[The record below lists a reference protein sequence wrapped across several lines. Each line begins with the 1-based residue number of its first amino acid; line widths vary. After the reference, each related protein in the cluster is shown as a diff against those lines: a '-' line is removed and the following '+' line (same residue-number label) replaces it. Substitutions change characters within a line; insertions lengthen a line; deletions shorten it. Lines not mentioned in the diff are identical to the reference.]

1 MLTIIK
7 MRGGK
12 RKDGKE
18 GEVQGDEMERKE
30 KKMGK
35 IDSCLDDV
43 GMTVL
48 VWALWTGRE
57 LKEEL
62 HRGRG
67 SVQQKE
73 NESKQT
79 IVVS

>member
-1 MLTIIK
+1 MK
-7 MRGGK
+7 WRGK
-12 RKDGKE
+12 RKK
-18 GEVQGDEMERKE
+18 GE
-30 KKMGK
+30 
-35 IDSCLDDV
+35 IHSSLDDV

-57 LKEEL
+57 VKEEL

-67 SVQQKE
+67 SAQPKE

>member
-1 MLTIIK
+1 M
-7 MRGGK
+7 M
-12 RKDGKE
+12 
-18 GEVQGDEMERKE
+18 
-30 KKMGK
+30 
-35 IDSCLDDV
+35 DDV

-57 LKEEL
+57 VKEEL

-67 SVQQKE
+67 SEQQKE

-79 IVVS
+79 IVLS

>member
-1 MLTIIK
+1 
-7 MRGGK
+7 
-12 RKDGKE
+12 
-18 GEVQGDEMERKE
+18 
-30 KKMGK
+30 MGK
-35 IDSCLDDV
+35 IDSSLDDV

-67 SVQQKE
+67 SAQQKE

>member
-1 MLTIIK
+1 MK
-7 MRGGK
+7 WREK
-12 RKDGKE
+12 R
-18 GEVQGDEMERKE
+18 

-35 IDSCLDDV
+35 IDSSLDDV

-57 LKEEL
+57 VKEEL
-62 HRGRG
+62 DRGRG
-67 SVQQKE
+67 SAQQKE